1 MGSNKSQPLRRTRA
15 GNDVLPAAILTQ
27 PKNFL
32 AANELGVLLTENGNI
47 GRSSHELLLHSATLW
62 PHAATWHN
70 LAVVHARLGEREL
83 AELAEKRAKELAES
97 GRTIGGP
104 RVKWV
109 DPETFAST
117 SSMSDSVMPPAAA
130 ANSPIAAAAPGA
142 AAGKP
147 AAETAKRGVSD
158 WIPRNL
164 RR

>member
-1 MGSNKSQPLRRTRA
+1 MGSNKSQPLERTA
-15 GNDVLPAAILTQ
+15 QAMTFYQAAILTQ

-32 AANELGVLLTENGNI
+32 AANELGVLLTENGNLA
-47 GRSSHELLLHSATLW
+47 GAHELLLHSATLW